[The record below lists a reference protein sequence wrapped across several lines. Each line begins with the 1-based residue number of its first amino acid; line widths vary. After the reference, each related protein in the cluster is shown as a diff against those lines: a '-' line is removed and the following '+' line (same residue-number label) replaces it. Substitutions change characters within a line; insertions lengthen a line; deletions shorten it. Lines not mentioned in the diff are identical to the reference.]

1 MSVKESFI
9 GFHHKEILNSKI
21 DDMFDFENTLPPSLQ
36 ISDNVID
43 CIDLLKNDER
53 CHDGVLVKSRDKYA
67 GIITGR
73 ELSAALLSLGVQKF
87 KEQLIGN
94 YFSPNYV
101 TLTKESTLLD
111 FIQKIQRSRRG
122 FGFITENKKLIGKLS
137 IHDIA
142 SLYIKM
148 NSNAALNDF
157 PTHEMISVSPDTTIK
172 QVLLTMMRHQIRK
185 IFIEDKLC
193 PFVSERNI
201 LGLVAKCA
209 QNNDYTTLDKPITIC
224 EKNFALSLKEEK
236 IKDACK
242 KLLLSNSTCIVYGKK
257 YVFTSWDIATSFLID
272 KIHDYQKQLLSSE
285 KLAMM
290 GELSAKLNHEL
301 RNPLSIVKNSAELL
315 RLKLAHNLDK
325 EHLSYFY
332 MMEKA
337 IERMTHQINDVLD
350 FVKITDLN
358 IEESSVFD
366 LIENSLENI
375 TVPTSVIIEKNI
387 QDHYLFCDAAKIR
400 VVIRNLISNA
410 MDALFEKQSGEK
422 RILIAAKQD
431 DHITVI
437 EVRDS
442 GIGISQK
449 ELERIF
455 EPLFTT
461 KQKGSGLG
469 LAICK
474 FIIEFHKGEISVF
487 SKPNEGTVV
496 TIRLP
501 TKPFTQTN

>member
-1 MSVKESFI
+1 MSVKESYV
-9 GFHHKEILNSKI
+9 GSHHSEILNSKI

-36 ISDNVID
+36 LSDSVID
-43 CIDLLKNDER
+43 CIDMLKDDR

-87 KEQLIGN
+87 KEELVGN

-122 FGFITENKKLIGKLS
+122 FGFIIEDKKLVGKIS
-137 IHDIA
+137 IRDIA
-142 SLYIKM
+142 SLYMKM
-148 NSNAALNDF
+148 NSNAVLKDF
-157 PTHEMISVSPDTTIK
+157 PTHEMISVSPDTPIK
-172 QVLLTMMRHQIRK
+172 QVLLSMMKHQIRK
-185 IFIEDKLC
+185 IFINDKLC

-209 QNNDYTTLDKPITIC
+209 QNNDYATLDKPITIC
-224 EKNFALSLKEEK
+224 EKNFALSLREEK

-315 RLKLAHNLDK
+315 RLKLEQNLNN

-332 MMEKA
+332 MMDKA
-337 IERMTHQINDVLD
+337 IERMTHQINDILD

-358 IEESSVFD
+358 IEKSSISE
-366 LIENSLENI
+366 LIETSLENTNI
-375 TVPTSVIIEKNI
+375 PTNIVIEKNI
-387 QDHYLFCDAAKIR
+387 QDHHVFCDVAKIR

-410 MDALFEKQSGEK
+410 IDAIFEKKSDEK
-422 RILIAAKQD
+422 KISITAKQD
-431 DHITVI
+431 EHITVI
-437 EVRDS
+437 EVHDT
-442 GIGISQK
+442 GVGISKK
-449 ELERIF
+449 ELDRIF
-455 EPLFTT
+455 EPLYTT

-474 FIIEFHKGEISVF
+474 FIIEFHKGEIAVS
-487 SKPNEGTVV
+487 SKSNYGTII

-501 TKPFTQTN
+501 TKPFVHIN